1 MNMEKRDVKISFH
14 KAGNGLGTK
23 LTLPMPWLR
32 KMGVTNENR
41 DVEIIFNEETK
52 EITIRKK

>member
-1 MNMEKRDVKISFH
+1 MEKREVKISFH

-32 KMGVTNENR
+32 KMGVTSESR
-41 DVEIIFNEETK
+41 EVEIIFNEETR